1 MIGTSVSARQR
12 CDAAKMAAIIHAD
25 FDAFYASVEQRD
37 NPALR
42 GRPVV
47 VGGDPDARGV
57 VAAAS
62 YEVRRF
68 GVRSAMPMKTAMR
81 LCPHAVRVA
90 PRFETYREVS
100 RGVMDIFRVV
110 TPAVEPLSLDEAFL
124 DVTPRVGG
132 EWTAERI
139 ARGLKVRVTNRTGLT
154 ISMGVASNKSVA
166 KIASDMDKPDGLVAV
181 PSGTEREFLA
191 PLSVG
196 RLWGIGP
203 KTEEWLAREEITT
216 IGQLAGRPPEWFSD
230 RFGKMGPGLRD
241 LANGIDARPVVAER
255 RRKSISAETTLAV
268 DTDDS
273 ERLHQVVAGLSGRVG
288 GELQRRGLAGRTVR
302 LKLRLDDFTTY
313 TRQVTLDGPI
323 KSEGQIVSSAS
334 RMLGRELGVGR
345 RFRLLGVGVSG
356 FEDTTLEV
364 SEDPVQPRLYG
375 LD

>member
-1 MIGTSVSARQR
+1 MS
-12 CDAAKMAAIIHAD
+12 DAAKMAAIIHAD

-139 ARGLKVRVTNRTGLT
+139 ARGLKARVTNRTGLT

-181 PSGTEREFLA
+181 PPGTEREFLA
-191 PLSVG
+191 PLPVG

-216 IGQLAGRPPEWFSD
+216 IGQLADRPPEWFSD
-230 RFGKMGPGLRD
+230 RFGRMGPGLRD
-241 LANGIDARPVVAER
+241 LANGVDGRPVVAER
-255 RRKSISAETTLAV
+255 RRKSISAETTLAI
-268 DTDDS
+268 DTDDP
-273 ERLHQVVAGLSGRVG
+273 ERLHQVVAELCGRVG
-288 GELQRRGLAGRTVR
+288 GELQRRELAGRTVR

-313 TRQVTLDGPI
+313 TRQVTLDRPI
-323 KSEGQIVSSAS
+323 ESEARIVSTAS
-334 RMLGRELGVGR
+334 QMLGRELGMGR

-364 SEDPVQPRLYG
+364 SEAPVQPRLYG

>member
-1 MIGTSVSARQR
+1 
-12 CDAAKMAAIIHAD
+12 MAAIIHAD

-37 NPALR
+37 DPALR

-62 YEVRRF
+62 YEARRF

-81 LCPHAVRVA
+81 LCPQAVRVA

-100 RGVMDIFRVV
+100 RNVMDIFRVV

-124 DVTPRVGG
+124 DVTARVGG
-132 EWTAERI
+132 EWTPERI
-139 ARGLKVRVTNRTGLT
+139 ARGLKARVTNRTGLT

-166 KIASDMDKPDGLVAV
+166 KIASDMDKPDGLVTV
-181 PSGTEREFLA
+181 PAGTEREFLA
-191 PLSVG
+191 PLPVG

-203 KTEEWLAREEITT
+203 KTEEWLAREEIAT
-216 IGQLAGRPPEWFSD
+216 IGQLAQRPPKWFCD

-241 LANGIDARPVVAER
+241 LANGVDHRPVVAER
-255 RRKSISAETTLAV
+255 RRKSISAETTLAI
-268 DTDDS
+268 DTDNPES
-273 ERLHQVVAGLSGRVG
+273 LHQLVAGLCARIG
-288 GELQRRGLAGRTVR
+288 GELERRGLAGRTVK

-313 TRQVTLDGPI
+313 TRQVTLDTPVE
-323 KSEGQIVSSAS
+323 SEIQIASAAT
-334 RMLGRELGVGR
+334 RMLGRELGGGR

-356 FEDTTLEV
+356 FEDMTSRVTEN
-364 SEDPVQPRLYG
+364 PVQPRLYG
-375 LD
+375 LE

>member
-1 MIGTSVSARQR
+1 MFGTFVSARR
-12 CDAAKMAAIIHAD
+12 GSDAATMAAIIHAD

-100 RGVMDIFRVV
+100 RSVMDIFRIV

-124 DVTPRVGG
+124 DVTPRLGG
-132 EWTAERI
+132 EWTPERI
-139 ARGLKVRVTNRTGLT
+139 ARGLKARVTNRTGLT

-181 PSGTEREFLA
+181 PAGTEREFLA
-191 PLSVG
+191 PLPVG

-216 IGQLAGRPPEWFSD
+216 IGQLAQQPPRWFCD
-230 RFGKMGPGLRD
+230 RFGRMGPGLRD
-241 LANGIDARPVVAER
+241 LANGVDGRPVVAER
-255 RRKSISAETTLAV
+255 RRKSISAETTLAI
-268 DTDDS
+268 DTDDP
-273 ERLHQVVAGLSGRVG
+273 ERLYQLVAGLCGRIG
-288 GELQRRGLAGRTVR
+288 GELERRGLAGRTVR

-313 TRQVTLDGPI
+313 TRQVTLDNPI
-323 KSEGQIVSSAS
+323 ESETQIVSAAS
-334 RMLGRELGVGR
+334 LMLGRELGVGR
-345 RFRLLGVGVSG
+345 RFRLLGVGVTG
-356 FEDTTLEV
+356 FEDTAPGVREI
-364 SEDPVQPRLYG
+364 PVQPRLSG